1 MKKVLLFFFISFFA
15 LRIFGQECF
24 NFYYT
29 GNYEQ
34 VDFNGQTLYSLDYD
48 TLDCKCLD
56 RTKFFCKG
64 DFNIMQFERYRY
76 GELYIDI
83 YGFVR
88 DIILIK
94 VKDGFIVESYFIPC
108 DWKEPPITAVILFSN
123 KRIKFSKKIRLK
135 KLELKN
141 IGSNTVNILDDKGRL
156 VLPKTLSKLTRQI

>member
-1 MKKVLLFFFISFFA
+1 
-15 LRIFGQECF
+15 
-24 NFYYT
+24 
-29 GNYEQ
+29 
-34 VDFNGQTLYSLDYD
+34 
-48 TLDCKCLD
+48 
-56 RTKFFCKG
+56 
-64 DFNIMQFERYRY
+64 MQFERYRY